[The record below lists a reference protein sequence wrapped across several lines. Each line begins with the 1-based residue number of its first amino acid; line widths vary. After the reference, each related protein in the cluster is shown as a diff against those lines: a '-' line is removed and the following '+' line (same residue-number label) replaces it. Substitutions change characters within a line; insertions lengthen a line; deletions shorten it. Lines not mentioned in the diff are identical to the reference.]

1 MPPTAST
8 PAADA
13 APDAAPAVDRRTL
26 FVTDISYDA
35 TATAVQSVFEE
46 VGPVRSCFL
55 VGGEGKAAKHK
66 GCGYVKFALAE
77 DAERALAKLQ
87 GTPIAGRPV
96 RVELARKRAP
106 LEERKRGRGKGG
118 EDREKEDGGTAAAS
132 GAAAPAP
139 TRAARKPGPVQ
150 KQTRTPA
157 AKALAATKHVL
168 VRTVALGNLTPDMV
182 APALA
187 LARAGG
193 NGGGVTEVTNP
204 APADAVAR
212 AGLSRDGC
220 AGGVAFITYGTVKQ
234 AMAAV
239 ARLHGATVG
248 GGGGKEGD
256 AGAADDAPPPSKKS
270 KKKGGASPAP
280 VTGLVPTTVLWARQV
295 SGEGALLKKWR
306 LIIRNL
312 GFTVDEAALRALLS
326 PAGFVWELNIP
337 RRPDGSPRGF
347 AFAGFTCRSHA
358 AKAIALA
365 NAVVLG
371 GRPIAVDWAVGKAAF
386 AAAAGAAA
394 TAAGEEGAG
403 AGAGAGA
410 PTGDE
415 QTGPPYAD
423 AGPAFGSD
431 ADADPGTV
439 VDVIAEQRLLK
450 DVIDQFTGG
459 EGEGALAAP
468 SAGAKAAAA
477 AALAAKEEAAAAAK
491 AARAAVAAAD
501 QATRTRAAAAE
512 LAASG
517 AGVNAT
523 VFVRG
528 LPADATV
535 GVVRTRLEAFGDVR
549 ACRLVVDKKTG
560 RPKGTAFV
568 EYANEAGAA
577 AAATAAERAASG
589 DGPPVCVG
597 GSPISLARAL
607 TQDGARALA
616 TARAGGPDAA
626 ALGLAMSASAAGKK
640 SAVDGRN
647 LYLAKEGAIEP
658 GSPAWE
664 ALPPADRALRARAAA
679 EVRTKL
685 KSPNFSVSR
694 TRLCLRNLPFA
705 VDEATLK
712 PLLVK
717 AVTDRASKAVPKLVQ
732 VKVLRGAVAAKPGKA
747 VGATKSRGMAFAEF
761 EDHEHA
767 LCALRS
773 LNNSPAPFG
782 ADRRPIVEFAVDDAR
797 ALHKRARAAAAVA
810 VRSAEAK
817 AKADLPEEKAKAK
830 AAAANKKS
838 RSARRKERKLREAAG
853 EDGGPG
859 VAAGVEE
866 GPPAKKQRRG
876 HSGEAAAPPAA
887 PASPPPRQARR
898 TAKGGDDGAAAA
910 ATSALTTRRPLSK
923 NKKRAGGGEE
933 TEDRLDKLVA
943 AYKTKVSKAAA
954 GLDKWL

>member
-1 MPPTAST
+1 MPPTAS
-8 PAADA
+8 PAAADA
-13 APDAAPAVDRRTL
+13 ADPSASAVDRRTI
-26 FVTDISYDA
+26 FVTDVSYDA
-35 TATAVQSVFEE
+35 DAAAVQAAFEE

-55 VGGEGKAAKHK
+55 VGGKGGAKHK

-77 DAERALAKLQ
+77 DADRALASLQ
-87 GTPIAGRPV
+87 GAAIAGRPV

-106 LEERKRGRGKGG
+106 LEERKRGRGKGAG
-118 EDREKEDGGTAAAS
+118 EEEGEEGDAG
-132 GAAAPAP
+132 GAAAGAPAPAAAAP
-139 TRAARKPGPVQ
+139 TRPKPKPAPPA
-150 KQTRTPA
+150 RTPE
-157 AKALAATKHVL
+157 AKAAAAAKHVL
-168 VRTVALGNLTPDMV
+168 VRTVALGNLTPDTV
-182 APALA
+182 GPALA

-193 NGGGVTEVTNP
+193 GVAGVENP
-204 APADAVAR
+204 APADAVAL
-212 AGLSRDGC
+212 AGLARDGC
-220 AGGVAFITYGTVKQ
+220 AGGVAFVTYDSVKQ

-248 GGGGKEGD
+248 GGET
-256 AGAADDAPPPSKKS
+256 APGPVPVSKKA
-270 KKKGGASPAP
+270 KKARAEAAP

-312 GFTVDEAALRALLS
+312 AFTVDEAALRALLA

-337 RRPDGSPRGF
+337 RRPDGTPRGF

-358 AKAIALA
+358 AKAIARA
-365 NAVVLG
+365 NAVILG

-386 AAAAGAAA
+386 TAAAA
-394 TAAGEEGAG
+394 TAGGEEEGAG
-403 AGAGAGA
+403 AAASADA
-410 PTGDE
+410 PPADG
-415 QTGPPYAD
+415 D
-423 AGPAFGSD
+423 AGPAFGADDDDD
-431 ADADPGTV
+431 AAATAD
-439 VDVIAEQRLLK
+439 VDVVAEQRLLK
-450 DVIDQFTGG
+450 GVVDQFAGEDDGG
-459 EGEGALAAP
+459 DAPLVAP

-491 AARAAVAAAD
+491 AARAAAAAAD
-501 QATRTRAAAAE
+501 QDARTRAAADA

-517 AGVNAT
+517 AGVSAT

-528 LPADATV
+528 LAADATV
-535 GVVRTRLEAFGDVR
+535 GAVRTRLEAFGDVR

-568 EYANEAGAA
+568 EYATEAGAA
-577 AAATAAERAASG
+577 AAAGAAERAAAG
-589 DGPPVCVG
+589 DEPPVCVG
-597 GSPISLARAL
+597 GSPIALARAL

-626 ALGLAMSASAAGKK
+626 ALGLATATVTGKAGTAAKAGD
-640 SAVDGRN
+640 ARN

-664 ALPPADRALRARAAA
+664 ALPAADRALRARAAA

-694 TRLCLRNLPFA
+694 TRLCLRNLPFT
-705 VDEATLK
+705 VDEAALK

-717 AVTDRASKAVPKLVQ
+717 AVTDRASQAVPKLVQ
-732 VKVLRGAVAAKPGKA
+732 VKVLRGAVSAKPGKA
-747 VGATKSRGMAFAEF
+747 SAAKSRGMAFAEF

-773 LNNSPAPFG
+773 LNNSPVPFG
-782 ADRRPIVEFAVDDAR
+782 VDRRPIVEFAVDDAR

-810 VRSAEAK
+810 VRAAEAK
-817 AKADLPEEKAKAK
+817 AKAELPEEKAKAK

-838 RSARRKERKLREAAG
+838 RSARRKDRKLREAAEAKEECG
-853 EDGGPG
+853 AGAGAA
-859 VAAGVEE
+859 VAVEE
-866 GPPAKKQRRG
+866 DEPPAKRRWG
-876 HSGEAAAPPAA
+876 GRGEGSQAPAA
-887 PASPPPRQARR
+887 PTSPPPRQARR
-898 TAKGGDDGAAAA
+898 GGKAEDDAAPA
-910 ATSALTTRRPLSK
+910 PLAVARK
-923 NKKRAGGGEE
+923 NKKRGGGGEE
-933 TEDRLDKLVA
+933 EPDRLDRLVA
-943 AYKTKVSKAAA
+943 AYKTKLFGGGGGGKGGKAAPAAA